1 MSFETESETELHME
15 KGKLQMINFMG
26 IESVGD
32 TLMVERATQSLT
44 RRHLLRMEV
53 PAEMPMCIEF
63 GSFPK
68 QEFYNPLKASNETL

>member
-1 MSFETESETELHME
+1 ME

-32 TLMVERATQSLT
+32 TLMVERATQSFT
-44 RRHLLRMEV
+44 QRHLLRMEGATV
-53 PAEMPMCIEF
+53 PAEMPMYIEF